1 MRMRLLLA
9 LSLCSIHHAFVVP
22 PKTKCKAFVLTI
34 SHRTSSSLS
43 LSSSSS
49 NSNSGGQRQQS
60 RIAGNQRPPTPQEV
74 EVMDQ
79 MIDKLANA
87 KPYELPPAVQRA
99 FRVISS
105 PQFFLR
111 IATRQDTASTSEE
124 KEKLAAL
131 ASNLVSTLEAVVSTT
146 EDRLDERAKQV
157 ETVVKAAAE
166 PDSGEF
172 LVPLTPARLEA
183 VQTALRK
190 LDPSS
195 LDESFLSTLD
205 AWMTK
210 SHQDGM
216 DLMVGILQK
225 VLQMY
230 AGLVIQRA
238 REATTK
244 GSNDSSDDSVDQEA
258 EQVFDQL
265 LASDADAWDQV
276 LTTTSVSL
284 SQMKAVVQKNMET
297 IVLGL
302 DAGSIGQR
310 VQAEYLKEM
319 VNRIEALEKR

>member
-1 MRMRLLLA
+1 MLRLLLT
-9 LSLCSIHHAFVVP
+9 LSLCSHQCFAFIVPAKTQCNAFVP
-22 PKTKCKAFVLTI
+22 TTFQ
-34 SHRTSSSLS
+34 RTSSLS
-43 LSSSSS
+43 LSSSSSS

-79 MIDKLANA
+79 MIDKLADA

-111 IATRQDTASTSEE
+111 IATRQDTARTSEE

-205 AWMTK
+205 AWMNK

-238 REATTK
+238 RETTTE
-244 GSNDSSDDSVDQEA
+244 SSTDSSDDGVNLEA

-276 LTTTSVSL
+276 LKTTSVSL